1 MIERALVQIRGR
13 GALDNPP
20 NRFERLHVEM
30 MEEEVPDPDDPGPRT
45 HFFRDDT
52 KSIIAKNESPD
63 VGFTNSLNPYR
74 GCEHGCV
81 YCFAR
86 PFHEYL
92 GLSAGLDFETRI
104 MVKED
109 APGLLRKELM
119 SRRWAGEPIA
129 FSGVTDPYQPVER
142 RLRVT
147 RRCME
152 VMAEFRNPVAVV
164 TKNHLVTRDVDL
176 LGGLA
181 ADGAAAVF
189 ISITTLDPTLQREME
204 PRASTPARRMAAVET
219 LSAAGVPVGVLV
231 APVIPGL
238 TDHEMPGI
246 LEAAAAAGARHA
258 GFVPLRL
265 PYAVAGLFSDWLEAH
280 YPDRKEKV
288 LGRVRGMRGG
298 KLYDSTW
305 GERMRGSGEYADH
318 LQSLFRVAS
327 KKAGLNER
335 HFALSSSAF
344 RKPDP
349 HGQLALFT

>member
-13 GALDNPP
+13 GAADNPP

-30 MEEEVPDPDDPGPRT
+30 EQEEPDPDDPGPRT
-45 HFFRDDT
+45 QFFRDDT
-52 KSIIAKNESPD
+52 KSIIARNDSPD
-63 VGFTNSLNPYR
+63 VGFTHSLNPYR

-109 APGLLRKELM
+109 APALLRKELM
-119 SRRWAGEPIA
+119 APRWRGEPIA

-152 VMAEFRNPVAVV
+152 VMAEFRNPVCIV

-181 ADGAAAVF
+181 AEGAAAVF
-189 ISITTLDPTLQREME
+189 ISITTLDPALQREME
-204 PRASTPARRMAAVET
+204 PRASTPARRLAAVEA

-238 TDHEMPGI
+238 TDHEMPAI
-246 LEAAAAAGARHA
+246 LDAAAAAGAKHA

-280 YPDRKEKV
+280 HPERKEKV
-288 LGRVRGMRGG
+288 LGLVRGMRGG
-298 KLYDSTW
+298 KLYDSAW
-305 GERMRGSGEYADH
+305 GERMRGSGEYAEN
-318 LQSLFRVAS
+318 LRSLFRVAS
-327 KKAGLNER
+327 MKAGLNKR
-335 HFALSSSAF
+335 HFELSSAAF

-349 HGQLALFT
+349 RGQLGLFA